1 MRGPWR
7 SNLRGREG
15 ISINFGETKG
25 LSGRNQHGARGGFV
39 AGEESGVP
47 LGFFPISGKCG
58 EGFIMAAR
66 APAPARR
73 REEEEAAEGEG
84 RV

>member
-1 MRGPWR
+1 MVLGDQICADER
-7 SNLRGREG
+7 G
-15 ISINFGETKG
+15 ISINFGGTKG
-25 LSGRNQHGARGGFV
+25 APRAQPTHGARVGFA

>member
-25 LSGRNQHGARGGFV
+25 LSGRNQHGARGAFV

-58 EGFIMAAR
+58 EGFITA

-73 REEEEAAEGEG
+73 REEAAEGEG

>member
-1 MRGPWR
+1 VVLGDQICADER
-7 SNLRGREG
+7 G
-15 ISINFGETKG
+15 ISINFGGTKG
-25 LSGRNQHGARGGFV
+25 APRAQPTHGARVGFA

-58 EGFIMAAR
+58 EDFITA

-73 REEEEAAEGEG
+73 REEAAEGEG